1 MRTVSSVWSS
11 CGPSLHLRTFMEAL
25 HGIITLSPAHVRL
38 NWCCEYKKIYMQ
50 TLVLPQHFTIRPFC
64 GIFREMLDT
73 YSLFLHITVIPK
85 KEEFKNLIIPP
96 PHPPRFLN
104 PTPKKSTYN
113 NSTNFSQCGY
123 PLNGHL
129 CGWW

>member
-1 MRTVSSVWSS
+1 
-11 CGPSLHLRTFMEAL
+11 MEAL

-38 NWCCEYKKIYMQ
+38 NWFCEYKKIYMQ

-85 KEEFKNLIIPP
+85 KEEFKHLP
-96 PHPPRFLN
+96 
-104 PTPKKSTYN
+104 
-113 NSTNFSQCGY
+113 
-123 PLNGHL
+123 NGHIL
-129 CGWW
+129 DPPCAINVHGQVKNGPNTCSAM